1 LKDSEKSEEL
11 MRLEL
16 AEKNAYVDTKNEE
29 LGEMNDLVI
38 VMEDQ

>member
-1 LKDSEKSEEL
+1 

-29 LGEMNDLVI
+29 LGEMNDLDYRHGGCKEA
-38 VMEDQ
+38 MRLGNN